1 MDRSA
6 TNLGP
11 TPSLPEAVNGV
22 KEMFPLMRPNLR
34 RSILLCCVFLCG
46 VAPLG
51 AYSVLTHEEIV
62 DMAWLPH
69 SVPLLKAR
77 FPDITPDQIKEA
89 HAYAYGGCVIQD
101 LGYYPKS
108 SKAFSDLLHYV
119 RTGDFV
125 EALLRDA
132 TTPDEL
138 AFALGA
144 LAHYTADSIGHPYVN
159 KVTAMEF
166 PKLRRKYGDS
176 VTYEQ
181 DKTAHLRTEFGFD
194 VVGVARG
201 KYAQEDYRS
210 FIGFEVAKPLLN
222 RAFEETYGLKLTDL
236 LTNEDRSIG
245 TARWAVSTL
254 IPKMTKVALLT
265 YHDDIER
272 ATPGFDVKKFRYR
285 MNRTAYEKN
294 WGKSYEKPGFGSH
307 LLAALIMI
315 LPKIGPLKA
324 LKLQL
329 PNGDEQTIYI
339 HSVNETVDL
348 YDARIDLL
356 KRNAV
361 PGAIPPS
368 NVNLA
373 DDGAADVLA
382 SALSKRVKAASIAS
396 LPLDLPPIDLD
407 TGRPIAPG
415 EYQLSDKAHADLLA
429 RIVREDKTGLPAELH
444 QHLLNFYTG
453 PDASKN
459 SLERKPKDWAK
470 VQTDLKTLKTL
481 PDGPANVPASTAGTP
496 EKPSN
501 NVPL

>member
-1 MDRSA
+1 MHLR
-6 TNLGP
+6 
-11 TPSLPEAVNGV
+11 
-22 KEMFPLMRPNLR
+22 FR
-34 RSILLCCVFLCG
+34 RSIFCLCVLLCS

-62 DMAWLPH
+62 DMAWTQH

-77 FPDITPDQIKEA
+77 FPGITPEQIKEA
-89 HAYAYGGCVIQD
+89 HAYAYGGCIIQD

-132 TTPDEL
+132 STPDEL

-159 KVTAMEF
+159 QVTAMEF
-166 PKLRRKYGDS
+166 PKLRKKYGPI

-201 KYAQEDYRS
+201 KYAQEDYRT

-265 YHDDIER
+265 YHDQIEH

-285 MNRTAYEKN
+285 MNRTTYEKN
-294 WGKSYEKPGFGSH
+294 WGKTYQKPGFGSH
-307 LLAALIMI
+307 LLAILITI

-339 HSVNETVDL
+339 HSVNETVDR
-348 YDARIDLL
+348 YQAQIDLL
-356 KRNAV
+356 KGSSVAQ
-361 PGAIPPS
+361 AIPDASSDGLHPD
-368 NVNLA
+368 A
-373 DDGAADVLA
+373 DAAQGTDPA
-382 SALSKRVKAASIAS
+382 SVGHVEALNAARM
-396 LPLDLPPIDLD
+396 PLDLPPIDLD
-407 TGRPIAPG
+407 TGKPIAPG
-415 EYQLSDKAHADLLA
+415 EYELSDKAHADLLA
-429 RIVREDKTGLPAELH
+429 RIVREDKAGLPAELH
-444 QHLLNFYTG
+444 QHLLNYYVG

-459 SLERKPKDWAK
+459 TLEKKPKDWAK
-470 VQTDLKTLKTL
+470 VQANLQTLKTL
-481 PDGPANVPASTAGTP
+481 PDGPVSVPSATTETP
-496 EKPSN
+496 EKATS